1 MDSVGQVLPELL
13 LIILL
18 TAINGFFT
26 ATEIAM
32 VSANREQLR
41 NLAEEGDKR
50 AQKILDLTK
59 NQARFL
65 STIRT
70 GTTLT
75 SFFAAALGARAF
87 VPLLA
92 PRLAEAGI
100 GFSDTLA
107 FVLVILILSYISLV
121 FGVLVPKRT
130 ALQKADKTA
139 LKNAGAATL
148 FSKLMTPYVK
158 LLALS
163 TTLVLKATGNY
174 SKDVEKNIS
183 EEEIKSYLRVGQQ
196 HGVINESGEVMMVNI
211 MDFDDKLAYEI
222 MTPRTSLYML
232 DYDEFDAA
240 KIREMLESGY
250 SRVPVY
256 RDSPDNIVGTIYI
269 KDLFVEYAKR
279 SYRSID
285 IDEVMKEPYF
295 VPETKNIDRLLQEL
309 QSTKNYLAILID
321 EYGGLSGM
329 VTIEDIVEEIVGEIE
344 DEYDEDLKQILK
356 INDYTYVADGMTE
369 LDTINEKLD
378 LDLQSENHET
388 ISGLT
393 IELLGFIPEAGDT
406 KKHKVLY
413 DSSVKLTT
421 LGITDKRIARV
432 EIQLLDL
439 KPEKAEKAESK

>member
-13 LIILL
+13 LIALL
-18 TAINGFFT
+18 TAANAFFT
-26 ATEIAM
+26 STEIASI
-32 VSANREQLR
+32 SANRERLD
-41 NLAEEGDKR
+41 NLAEEGDARAKR
-50 AQKILDLTK
+50 VLALIK

-65 STIRT
+65 STIQA
-70 GTTLT
+70 GTTLA
-75 SFFAAALGARAF
+75 SFFAAAFGAKTLVPIVSRAF
-87 VPLLA
+87 RGWGA
-92 PRLAEAGI
+92 PYG
-100 GFSDTLA
+100 DTLA
-107 FVLVILILSYISLV
+107 FVLITLLLSYISLV
-121 FGVLVPKRT
+121 FGELVPKRV
-130 ALQKADKTA
+130 ALQRADAIA
-139 LKNAGAATL
+139 LRNARAIAA
-148 FSKLMTPYVK
+148 FSGIMAPFVK
-158 LLALS
+158 VLSLS
-163 TTLVLKATGNY
+163 TTSVLKATGRY

-222 MTPRTSLYML
+222 MTPRTALYML
-232 DYDEFDAA
+232 DYDEFDTA

-256 RDSPDNIVGTIYI
+256 RESPDNIVGTIYI

-279 SYRSID
+279 NYRSID
-285 IDEVMKEPYF
+285 IDTVMKEPYF

-344 DEYDEDLKQILK
+344 DEYDHDLKQILK
-356 INDYTYVADGMTE
+356 VNDYTYVADGMAE
-369 LDTINEKLD
+369 LDTINEQLD
-378 LDLQSENHET
+378 LDLESENHET

-393 IELLGFIPEAGDT
+393 IELLGFIPEVGDT

-413 DSSVKLTT
+413 NNSVKLTT
-421 LGITDKRIARV
+421 LGVTDKRISRV

-439 KPEKAEKAESK
+439 KPEKAEEK

>member
-1 MDSVGQVLPELL
+1 MDSVGQILPELL

-18 TAINGFFT
+18 TAANAFFT
-26 ATEIAM
+26 ATEIAL
-32 VSANREQLR
+32 VSANRER
-41 NLAEEGDKR
+41 ISNLAEEGDKR
-50 AQKILDLTK
+50 AQKVLALTK
-59 NQARFL
+59 NQSRFL
-65 STIRT
+65 STIQA
-70 GTTLT
+70 GTTLAG
-75 SFFAAALGARAF
+75 FFAAALAARAF
-87 VPLLA
+87 VPLVR
-92 PRLAEAGI
+92 PS
-100 GFSDTLA
+100 FSPLGEGPSGTVA
-107 FVLVILILSYISLV
+107 FVLVILLLSYINLV
-121 FGVLVPKRT
+121 FGVLVPKRI
-130 ALQKADKTA
+130 ALQKADQTA
-139 LKNAGAATL
+139 LKNAGAAAA
-148 FSKLMTPYVK
+148 FYKLMTPFIK
-158 LLALS
+158 LLALT
-163 TTLVLKATGNY
+163 TTLILKATGNY

-222 MTPRTSLYML
+222 MTPRTALYML
-232 DYDEFDAA
+232 DYDEFGTG

-256 RDSPDNIVGTIYI
+256 RDSPDHIVGTIYI

-285 IDEVMKEPYF
+285 IESVMKKPYF

-344 DEYDEDLKQILK
+344 DEYDHDLKQILK
-356 INDYTYVADGMTE
+356 INDYTYVADGMAE
-369 LDTINEKLD
+369 LDTINEQLD
-378 LDLQSENHET
+378 LDLHSENHET

-413 DSSVKLTT
+413 NNSVKLTT
-421 LGITDKRIARV
+421 LGVTDKRIGRV
-432 EIQLLDL
+432 EIQLLDR
-439 KPEKAEKAESK
+439 KAEKAEKK

>member
-1 MDSVGQVLPELL
+1 MDSAGQILPEVL

-18 TAINGFFT
+18 TAANAFFT
-26 ATEIAM
+26 ATEIAL
-32 VSANREQLR
+32 VSANRER
-41 NLAEEGDKR
+41 IGNLAEEGDRR
-50 AQKILDLTK
+50 AQKILALTK
-59 NQARFL
+59 NQSRFL
-65 STIRT
+65 STVQT
-70 GTTLT
+70 GTTLA
-75 SFFAAALGARAF
+75 SFFAAALGAKAF
-87 VPLLA
+87 VPLLSA
-92 PRLAEAGI
+92 RFVSAGLS
-100 GFSDTLA
+100 FSDTPA
-107 FVLVILILSYISLV
+107 FVLVIFLLSYISLV
-121 FGVLVPKRT
+121 FGVLVPKRI
-130 ALQKADKTA
+130 ALQKAEQTA
-139 LKNAGAATL
+139 LRNAGAATV
-148 FSKLMTPYVK
+148 FSKLMTPFIK
-158 LLALS
+158 LLAL
-163 TTLVLKATGNY
+163 TTTAILKATGNY

-222 MTPRTSLYML
+222 MTPRTALYML
-232 DYDEFDAA
+232 DYDEFGTG

-256 RDSPDNIVGTIYI
+256 RDSPDHIVGTIYI

-285 IDEVMKEPYF
+285 IESVMKKPYF

-344 DEYDEDLKQILK
+344 DEYDHELKQILK

-378 LDLQSENHET
+378 LDLESENHET

-393 IELLGFIPEAGDT
+393 IELLGFIPEPGDT

-439 KPEKAEKAESK
+439 KPEKAESK

>member
-32 VSANREQLR
+32 VSANGEQLR
-41 NLAEEGDKR
+41 NLAEEGDRR

-65 STIRT
+65 STIQT
-70 GTTLT
+70 GTTLA

-87 VPLLA
+87 TPLLA
-92 PRLAEAGI
+92 PRLAETGI

-130 ALQKADKTA
+130 ALQKSDKTA
-139 LKNAGAATL
+139 LKNAGAASL

-196 HGVINESGEVMMVNI
+196 HGVINASGEVMMVNI

-378 LDLQSENHET
+378 LNLESENHET

-393 IELLGFIPEAGDT
+393 IELLGFIPEPGDT

-413 DSSVKLTT
+413 DNSIKLTT

-439 KPEKAEKAESK
+439 KPEKAESK